1 MKVNSM
7 YLTQMRTA
15 RKIENFL
22 KRHEKFMQGVIFF
35 MYLYTAY
42 LVFMYA

>member
-1 MKVNSM
+1 MKVNTM

-15 RKIENFL
+15 RKIENFIQQ
-22 KRHEKFMQGVIFF
+22 HEKFVQGVIFF
-35 MYLYTAY
+35 ASIFTAY

>member
-15 RKIENFL
+15 RKIENFVQ
-22 KRHEKFMQGVIFF
+22 RHEKLMKGVIFF

-42 LVFMYA
+42 IVFMYA